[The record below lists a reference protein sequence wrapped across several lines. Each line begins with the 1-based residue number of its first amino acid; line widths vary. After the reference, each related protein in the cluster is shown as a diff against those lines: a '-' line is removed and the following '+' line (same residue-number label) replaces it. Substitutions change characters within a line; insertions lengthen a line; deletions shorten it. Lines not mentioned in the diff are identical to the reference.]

1 MLLQDNINIQ
11 IGLVVYLL
19 LAQLYHSLHLNV
31 LYIII
36 VKKFSIMIPCMLLT
50 RTIKIIGPTNV
61 QIVAEVGSAL
71 IQQLDVENYD
81 MSMQ

>member
-11 IGLVVYLL
+11 IGLVYLYLL
-19 LAQLYHSLHLNV
+19 LAQLYHSLLLNV

-36 VKKFSIMIPCMLLT
+36 VKKFNIMILCMLLT

-71 IQQLDVENYD
+71 IQQLDVEK
-81 MSMQ
+81 

>member
-11 IGLVVYLL
+11 IGLVYLYLL
-19 LAQLYHSLHLNV
+19 LAQLYHSLLLNV

-36 VKKFSIMIPCMLLT
+36 VKKFNIMILCMLLT

-71 IQQLDVENYD
+71 IQQLDVKK
-81 MSMQ
+81 

>member
-1 MLLQDNINIQ
+1 MMLLQDNINIQ
-11 IGLVVYLL
+11 IGLVYLYLL
-19 LAQLYHSLHLNV
+19 LAQLYHSLLLNV

-36 VKKFSIMIPCMLLT
+36 VKKFNIMILCMLLT

-71 IQQLDVENYD
+71 IQQLDVEK
-81 MSMQ
+81 